1 MSDPENRHLVI
12 QLVVKLAIYTL
23 FFFFFRD
30 WLTQSHVYNIIFWHI
45 KSSWCSYISRECLIH
60 KRFCGE
66 QRVDFA
72 TSGTPFN
79 WRQLHWSEVQGE
91 KNLFEPPRLSY
102 NDIYYVL
109 SVIFTVTKQQSPR
122 FWPKYNVW
130 QPHVYVHQQR
140 VVRDYARRLIL
151 ILTESRIVLLWDFE
165 LALFSNSCTFS
176 KNRSY
181 AVMQED

>member
-1 MSDPENRHLVI
+1 MCSFRASVITLIHLVRLMSTI
-12 QLVVKLAIYTL
+12 IAWSACNVT
-23 FFFFFRD
+23 FR
-30 WLTQSHVYNIIFWHI
+30 TV
-45 KSSWCSYISRECLIH
+45 
-60 KRFCGE
+60 
-66 QRVDFA
+66 
-72 TSGTPFN
+72 
-79 WRQLHWSEVQGE
+79 
-91 KNLFEPPRLSY
+91 PPRLRY

-151 ILTESRIVLLWDFE
+151 MLTESCIVLLWDFE

>member
-12 QLVVKLAIYTL
+12 QLVVKLAIYT
-23 FFFFFRD
+23 FFFFFS
-30 WLTQSHVYNIIFWHI
+30 WLVNSTSCVQYYFLTYKKQLMLLYFQRMFDTQEILW
-45 KSSWCSYISRECLIH
+45 WTA
-60 KRFCGE
+60 
-66 QRVDFA
+66 VDFA